1 MQRKLGSLCVLL
13 LALCA
18 RSSAAD
24 DRTMAL
30 GADGR
35 VFQVVAGSAGDLF
48 PATPADK
55 AECAVLAVDVFQAGK
70 PAVRHLVP
78 GTDDAAVEGSASLVY
93 QKALDTVFLVW
104 ESRTNGIHSQFK
116 LASLRGADWSL
127 PISLRSDYWTQRSSP
142 RIAVTTEHYRTVDQ
156 TGAVSNH
163 QRTIVHTL
171 WSEEAAD
178 GEQTL
183 YSPVILIDGAYLG
196 WSPVQILNDLDGSE
210 DTAAFAIPGSFSRSP
225 SVSPGHTR
233 DSFILSFV
241 NTTTGRLLNLE
252 VEVLPWALT
261 DLGARL
267 RDYLAALNPT
277 TAGSI
282 QNIAEKARA
291 HILISGVQDFNQK
304 FLSSLAN
311 EVRARIASRTL
322 AEGAAGLRSLADEAR
337 AHILIS
343 GVEISGRTLRGAG
356 PDVLSLEV
364 FPEEPLA
371 GVAGEGDPVAVLQV
385 RTAASFGVPRIG
397 EGPTTILASTTGAAV
412 LVAWEEGGQLRYR
425 ENFGSGWSD
434 VRVLA
439 LGAGLSRERAYRF
452 LEERI
457 QAD

>member
-1 MQRKLGSLCVLL
+1 MKRTLGSLALL
-13 LALCA
+13 LFALCA
-18 RSSAAD
+18 RPSAAE

-30 GADGR
+30 GSDGR
-35 VFQVVAGSAGDLF
+35 VFQVLAGRAGELF
-48 PATPADK
+48 AATPADK
-55 AECAVLAVDVFQAGK
+55 ADLAVLALDVFEAGR

-78 GTDDAAVEGSASLVY
+78 ATDDAAVDGSASLVY
-93 QKALDTVFLVW
+93 QKALDTLFLVW

-116 LASLRGADWSL
+116 LASLRGADWSP
-127 PISLRSDYWTQRSSP
+127 PIVLRTNFWSQRSSL
-142 RIAVTTEHYRTVDQ
+142 RIAVSTEHYRTLDAGVL
-156 TGAVSNH
+156 SNH

-171 WSEEAAD
+171 WSEEAAI
-178 GEQTL
+178 GEHTL

-196 WSPVQILNDLDGSE
+196 WSPVHVLNEIDLSE
-210 DTAAFAIPGSFSRSP
+210 DTASFAIPGSFSRSP
-225 SVSPGHTR
+225 SVGPGRTR

-241 NTTTGRLLNLE
+241 NTRTGRLLNLE

-261 DLGARL
+261 DLAVRL
-267 RDYLAALNPT
+267 RDYLAALNPA

-282 QNIAEKARA
+282 QSIADKARA
-291 HILISGVQDFNQK
+291 HILISGVQDFDQK

-343 GVEISGRTLRGAG
+343 GVEISGRTLRGG
-356 PDVLSLEV
+356 DPDVLSLEV

-371 GVAGEGDPVAVLQV
+371 GVASEGDPVAVLQV

-425 ENFGSGWSD
+425 ENFGSGWSE